1 MKKTK
6 VLFLKMKGWK
16 RPVKPIPETQT
27 GLRQSGRKGGV
38 SLVRKKMGVM
48 ITWPKKDRPRPKRL

>member
-6 VLFLKMKGWK
+6 VKIQAEMKGWK
-16 RPVKPIPETQT
+16 RPVKPIPDTQT
-27 GLRQSGRKGGV
+27 GPRQSGRKQGGV

-48 ITWPKKDRPRPKRL
+48 ITGPKRQTET

>member
-6 VLFLKMKGWK
+6 VKIQAEMKGWK
-16 RPVKPIPETQT
+16 RPVKPTPATQT
-27 GLRQSGRKGGV
+27 GLRQRGRKGEV

-48 ITWPKKDRPRPKRL
+48 ITGPKKDKTET